1 MRGRLQSCRRSQA
14 TRNRLDPWSL
24 PLASLSP
31 AASPHSQRILRPRRK
46 SPWTSSRRR
55 ADPGRASLAAL
66 VVGRDPARSANDAAM
81 TSGANFGLVFILI
94 LLTIAT
100 LYFFSSL

>member
-31 AASPHSQRILRPRRK
+31 SGEP
-46 SPWTSSRRR
+46 
-55 ADPGRASLAAL
+55 SLAAYSPPAAQTSRRQMQPPVL
-66 VVGRDPARSANDAAM
+66 VPDQSGCFNMTDIESRLPLRVQTDDRLWRDA
-81 TSGANFGLVFILI
+81 G
-94 LLTIAT
+94 
-100 LYFFSSL
+100 SLSDLAKL